1 MTRGAYKFFEINA
14 IMFFFFFFINNASV
28 PGETSR
34 GSANKRQ
41 PL

>member
-14 IMFFFFFFINNASV
+14 IMFFFFFINNASV